1 MSVRHPSIG
10 RFRGP
15 RTSGTRSA
23 GSRAV
28 LGFVCAAA
36 VALTAACG
44 SSTGPAA
51 DSPSMG
57 PSTASPESPE
67 PTTAETPA
75 PAAPA
80 PAAEFVVTIK
90 DFMYDVPDS
99 VPAGSTITVV
109 NEDAEPHTV
118 TAAGNKAFD
127 INVAG
132 GATETFT
139 AEAGTYE
146 LVCLFHGNMKGTLV
160 VELP

>member
-1 MSVRHPSIG
+1 MSVRHPSIS

-28 LGFVCAAA
+28 LGLVCVAA

-44 SSTGPAA
+44 SSSEPAA

-57 PSTASPESPE
+57 LSTTSPGSPD

-80 PAAEFVVTIK
+80 PAAEFVITIK
-90 DFMYDVPDS
+90 DFMYDIPDA

-118 TAAGNKAFD
+118 TAVGDKAFD
-127 INVAG
+127 VNVAG

-160 VELP
+160 VGVP